1 MPNKQLYIDNEA
13 VATLGLLQDGLLFPV
28 TKLMNKEETKEVC
41 KTKSYKGS
49 SYPVPFL
56 LAPSGKK
63 NEKVLKS
70 LKKGDKVDF
79 ITCGIKS
86 GQMTVDEVFKID
98 KDERI
103 KTIYATNNPEHPGVQ
118 NTYKRLG
125 NYAVCGDFTVD
136 FDAAKQHKAQI
147 QDAIKNT
154 DAKSVSAIMLAG
166 KPFHRAHERI
176 IRTSLVNND
185 LMVIFVLKPYTK
197 DALSYETRYKTI
209 EYFCNNYLP
218 KDKFVLVPL
227 ENTYIFG
234 GINELIFNAI
244 VAKNYGC
251 TSLVVGKSSVGLG
264 AFYEK
269 KGLNTILNTL
279 EGINIKM
286 EIMSK
291 FVYCNKCSTLVST
304 NACPHGFHHH
314 VNYHSESIMELL
326 ELGIIPPTLLMR
338 KEISS
343 IILTE
348 LFPQREEK
356 LKKIYQSIAP
366 SSGLL
371 DDDENI
377 NFYEGLM
384 DLYHTSSLT

>member
-1 MPNKQLYIDNEA
+1 MSNKQLYIDNEA

-28 TKLMNKEETKEVC
+28 KKLMNKKETTQVC
-41 KTKSYKGS
+41 KTKSFKGS

-56 LAPSGKK
+56 LAPSGKR
-63 NEKVLKS
+63 NEKILKS
-70 LKKGDKVDF
+70 LKKGDKVEF
-79 ITCGIKS
+79 ITKGIKT
-86 GQMTVDEVFKID
+86 GELVVDDVFKID

-118 NTYKRLG
+118 STYKRLG
-125 NYAVCGDFTVD
+125 NYAVCGEFKVD
-136 FDAAKQHKAQI
+136 FDAAKKHKLQI
-147 QDAIKNT
+147 QNAIKNT

-197 DALSYETRYKTI
+197 DSLSYEIRYKTI
-209 EYFCNNYLP
+209 EYFCSNYLP
-218 KDKFVLVPL
+218 KDKYVLVPL

-251 TSLVVGKSSVGLG
+251 TSLVVGKGSVGLG

-269 KGLNTILNTL
+269 KGLNTILSTL
-279 EGINIKM
+279 EGIDIKM
-286 EIMSK
+286 EIMSE

-314 VNYHSESIMELL
+314 VNYHSESIMDLL

-338 KEISS
+338 KEISAL
-343 IILTE
+343 ILSA

-356 LKKIYQSIAP
+356 LRKIYQSIAP

-371 DDDENI
+371 DDINNT

>member
-1 MPNKQLYIDNEA
+1 MSNKQLYIDNEA
-13 VATLGLLQDGLLFPV
+13 VATLGLLQDGLLYPV
-28 TKLMNKEETKEVC
+28 TKLMNEEESKKVS

-56 LAPSGKK
+56 LAPNGVK

-70 LKKGDKVDF
+70 LKKGDVVDF
-79 ITCGIKS
+79 ITCKVKT
-86 GQMTVDEVFKID
+86 GQIVVDEVFKID

-103 KTIYATNNPEHPGVQ
+103 KTIYATNNPEHPGVKS
-118 NTYKRLG
+118 TYKRLG
-125 NYAVCGDFTVD
+125 NYAICGEFSVN
-136 FDAAKQHKAQI
+136 FDAASQHKTQI
-147 QDAIKNT
+147 QNAIQNT

-197 DALSYETRYKTI
+197 DRLSYETRYKTI

-218 KDKFVLVPL
+218 KDKYVLVPL

-251 TSLVVGKSSVGLG
+251 TSLVVGKGSVGLG

-279 EGINIKM
+279 EGIDIKM
-286 EIMSK
+286 EIMSE

-314 VNYHSESIMELL
+314 VNYHSESIMDLL

-338 KEISS
+338 KEISAL
-343 IILTE
+343 ILSA

-356 LKKIYQSIAP
+356 LRKIYQSIAP

-371 DDDENI
+371 DDVADT

>member
-1 MPNKQLYIDNEA
+1 MANKQLYIDNEA

-28 TKLMNKEETKEVC
+28 TKLMNKKEAKEVSL
-41 KTKSYKGS
+41 TKSYKGS

-56 LAPSGKK
+56 LAPSGRR
-63 NEKVLKS
+63 NEKILKS

-79 ITCGIKS
+79 ITSGIKS
-86 GQMTVDEVFKID
+86 GQITVDEVFKID

-118 NTYKRLG
+118 STYKRLG
-125 NYAVCGDFTVD
+125 NYAVCGEFHVD
-136 FDAAKQHKAQI
+136 FDAAAQHKTQI
-147 QDAIKNT
+147 QEAIKNT
-154 DAKSVSAIMLAG
+154 DAKSISAIMLAG

-197 DALSYETRYKTI
+197 DSLSYETRYKTI

-234 GINELIFNAI
+234 GINELIFNSI

-251 TSLVVGKSSVGLG
+251 TSLVVGKGSVGLG

-286 EIMSK
+286 EIMSE

-314 VNYHSESIMELL
+314 VNYHSGSIMELL

-343 IILTE
+343 IILSA

-356 LKKIYQSIAP
+356 LKKIYQSIAL

-371 DDDENI
+371 DDDSDI